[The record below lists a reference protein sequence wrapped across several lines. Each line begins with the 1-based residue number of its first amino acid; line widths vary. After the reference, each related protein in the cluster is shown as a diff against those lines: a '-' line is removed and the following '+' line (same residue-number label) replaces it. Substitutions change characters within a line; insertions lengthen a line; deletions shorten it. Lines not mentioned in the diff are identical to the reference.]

1 MEPKRTN
8 YSLATP
14 TRGSSAVGIDDYANV
29 RSGSLGS
36 NDAVAARQQV
46 QQLKA
51 AAAAEEQAR
60 LAAEAAKKQQQLQAQ
75 QAQTQTQMQSSAQV
89 ATSNPSAAS
98 QIPVKTTAPSAVN
111 PAKVTN
117 KPSGFPKLNV
127 IDGFSP
133 KPPKQIQQI
142 PAPTQAQP
150 QVNPIP
156 APTQAP
162 AFVFK
167 RYLNSL
173 LNSGLYNPGSKALSL
188 SLLAIK
194 LSVIANLTPKT
205 DSFRNQPGSALRAAT
220 IELFNLGKF
229 SVEHLNNSEIA
240 TAGDDIKESSL
251 SLSSLA
257 LSGKKDAELKA
268 KGNHKLKFGE
278 IVSGISLRAHQKRN
292 HIKAVVAASIAC
304 GIIVVSGGF
313 MYANSRNLPE
323 GNISSSVGLYVT
335 TATPAKTEEV
345 PATQNEN
352 ALKPNHFK
360 ISSLN
365 IDAPS
370 VTVGLTNQN
379 AVDVPQQ
386 LSDVAWFNGSALP
399 GKPGVTFIVGH
410 YAAGYGGVFD
420 NLTKIKD
427 GDIIEV
433 SDADNKIFKYKVSQK
448 TTQKVADINMDNL
461 LNSSPGE
468 NKLVIMTCAGSYIAQ
483 NYTDRF
489 IVTATPVN

>member
-8 YSLATP
+8 YSLTTP
-14 TRGSSAVGIDDYANV
+14 TRGSSAVGIDDYANT

-51 AAAAEEQAR
+51 AAAAEEQAK

-75 QAQTQTQMQSSAQV
+75 QAQAQTQMQPATQV
-89 ATSNPSAAS
+89 VTSNPPAAS
-98 QIPVKTTAPSAVN
+98 QIPVKTTASTAVN
-111 PAKVTN
+111 PARVASAKSSN
-117 KPSGFPKLNV
+117 LPKLNV
-127 IDGFSP
+127 IDGFAP
-133 KPPKQIQQI
+133 KPPKQIQQA
-142 PAPTQAQP
+142 PAPVQTQP
-150 QVNPIP
+150 QVNPNP
-156 APTQAP
+156 AP

-229 SVEHLNNSEIA
+229 SVEHLNNSENTA
-240 TAGDDIKESSL
+240 AGDDIKESSL

-257 LSGKKDAELKA
+257 LNGKKDAGVKA

-323 GNISSSVGLYVT
+323 GNISGSVSLYVNS
-335 TATPAKTEEV
+335 ATV
-345 PATQNEN
+345 QNQSEQTPVSQDQN
-352 ALKPNHFK
+352 SLKPNHFK

-365 IDAPS
+365 IDAPAI
-370 VTVGLTNQN
+370 TVGLTNDN

-386 LSDVAWFNGSALP
+386 LTDVAWFNGSALP
-399 GKPGVTFIVGH
+399 GKPGVTFLVGH

-427 GDIIEV
+427 GDIIEMT
-433 SDADNKIFKYKVSQK
+433 DANNNVFKYKVTEK
-448 TTQKVADINMDNL
+448 TKQKVADINMDNL